1 MCKANEAEPRS
12 SHGDQFLIERQPAK
26 GGDRGDQPGDGKRQ
40 DEPRGKQHGN
50 HFEDGPDP
58 DSFGH
63 EQFDETQEFSRQHH
77 KTERPE
83 AEPEGSKKLGEDVAI
98 E

>member
-1 MCKANEAEPRS
+1 MCKANEAEPRR
-12 SHGDQFLIERQPAK
+12 SHGDQFFIEGQPAK

-58 DSFGH
+58 NSFGD
-63 EQFDETQEFSRQHH
+63 EQLDETQEFSRQHH

-83 AEPEGSKKLGEDVAI
+83 TESERSEKLGEDVAI